1 MPMRHRSFIGLAI
14 VLVALLGGT
23 TAVYAYDS
31 SRDDAIADGVT
42 VGDVNVGG
50 MRAGEARKALER
62 DIARPLRRPVKVK
75 IKGRTF
81 SLTARRARVRADV
94 DAVVAE
100 AVDRSRAGNL
110 VTRTARDLTGSDVSA
125 DLDPRVTYSRRAV
138 ARLVRRVKRTVDRP
152 AVEPA
157 VSASGSGLSFTK
169 GRRGHE
175 ISGRELREEVAD
187 ALVRPGDRTVR
198 PRVEV
203 TRTKTTRADLRRR
216 YPAYITIDRSGFKL
230 RLYRNLELADSYTIA
245 VGQAGLETP
254 AGLYSI
260 QNMGVD
266 PAWNVPE
273 REWAGDLAG
282 KVIPGGR
289 ADNPLKARWMGIFD
303 GAGIHGTDETSS
315 LGTNASHG
323 CVRMAI
329 PDVKDL
335 YDRVSVGAPV
345 YID

>member
-1 MPMRHRSFIGLAI
+1 MRHRSIIGLVI
-14 VLVALLGGT
+14 VLVALLSGT

-31 SRDDAIADGVT
+31 SRDDAIAEGVT
-42 VGDVNVGG
+42 VGDVDVGG
-50 MRAGEARKALER
+50 MRAAEARAVLER
-62 DIARPLRRPVKVK
+62 DMARPLRRPVRVRMM
-75 IKGRTF
+75 GRTF
-81 SLTARRARVRADV
+81 SLSARQARVRADV

-100 AVDRSRAGNL
+100 AVERSRAGNL
-110 VTRTARDLTGSDVSA
+110 VTRTARDLTGGDVSA

-138 ARLVRRVKRTVDRP
+138 ARLVRRVKGAMDRP

-157 VSASGSGLSFTK
+157 VSPSASGLSFTK
-169 GRRGHE
+169 GRRGRV
-175 ISGRELREEVAD
+175 ISGRELREEVAG
-187 ALVRPGDRTVR
+187 ALVRPGERTVR
-198 PRVEV
+198 PRVRV

-230 RLYRNLELADSYTIA
+230 RFYRKLELADSYTIA

-282 KVIPGGR
+282 KTIPGGR

-303 GAGIHGTDETSS
+303 GAGIHGTDEISS

-323 CVRMAI
+323 CVRMSI
-329 PDVKDL
+329 PEVKEL
-335 YDRVSVGAPV
+335 YDRVSVGTPV
-345 YID
+345 YVG